1 MYFLIRESCFLPS
14 YPELHANSEKLQRS
28 HTLTSPRYADD
39 FRVVIHLIYQPP
51 PQGVIQTIQIPN
63 GMVSI
68 TSQPIMN
75 PLTSGIMPLQQP
87 QQPIAIGTS
96 QNPGTIGTPMPMVNS
111 GDMSAMTG
119 MMPTGQVMMMQGPNG
134 LIPVMVVS
142 PQGQFQMQS
151 PGVVSFV
158 PDSSQTTSPVL
169 IPEATIVVEP

>member
-63 GMVSI
+63 GTV
-68 TSQPIMN
+68 SQPIMN
-75 PLTSGIMPLQQP
+75 PMTSGIMPL

-96 QNPGTIGTPMPMVNS
+96 QNPGTIGTPMPIVNN
-111 GDMSAMTG
+111 GDMSTMPG
-119 MMPTGQVMMMQGPNG
+119 MVPTGQVMMMQGPNG

-151 PGVVSFV
+151 AGIVSFV
-158 PDSSQTTSPVL
+158 PESSQTTSPVL